1 MIRSIRRI
9 IPLAFMGLLGAT
21 IPVQPRFNA
30 TLLSALKYRN
40 LGAFRAG
47 GWTTAIAVPDTPEE
61 AHLYWFYVGTRNGG
75 VFKTTDG
82 GDTFESIFDKQD
94 VESIG
99 ALAVSPK
106 DPNVLWVGT
115 GDSYFARSPYFGDG
129 VYKTT
134 DGGKSWAHL
143 GLVGTQHISKIL
155 IDPRDPNVVYVAAM
169 GHAYTPNTER
179 GVYKTTDGGKTWTR
193 SLYLD
198 DHTGA
203 IDLAM
208 DPKDPN
214 VLYAAMWYRA
224 TRRPGEAR
232 LRPGAPRPLPPPTGG
247 IYKTEDGGKT
257 WHKMKNGLPT
267 GRIGRI
273 GLALFLK
280 DPKIVY
286 AIVDN
291 ENMRPLTK
299 AEEKEAAARGR
310 GGRAGGRGGFGGRA
324 TNERRVGT
332 EIYRTENAGRT
343 WVKMNSVVDDPG
355 SKAPGTFTI
364 MRVDTRDPNLIFS
377 LTDNMLHSPDGGKTW
392 PGLNLTPKQAARY
405 RRGYRESGAHRA
417 QRYLLQRNFGDF
429 RTLWIDPQNDKR
441 WLIGSDGGLFASY
454 DGGKTSEHFGNL
466 PLGEINSIAVD
477 NDNPYHIYIG
487 EQDHEHWR
495 APVDSWSGGLGASDW
510 VTVGNG
516 DGETDAVDPTNSRWL
531 YTTSENGQQTRVDQ
545 KYYTQTSIVPHIPGA
560 PRLRYDWT
568 TPLILS
574 PHDPAI
580 VYTGAQFLLRSMD
593 RGDHWEIISPDL
605 TVPPGADTSRFA
617 RRGGNGAAGASARRR
632 GGTIATISESPAK
645 AGVIWVGTTSG
656 RVQVTR
662 DAGQTWTD
670 VTAKLAAAGAPD
682 HAQVTSV
689 SASRFD
695 VGTAFVAES
704 RYGWDDPSPFLYK
717 TTDYGATW
725 TSISSNLPQRSINTV
740 LQDSQDPDLLFAGT
754 DGGAWVTNDGGQ
766 RWVSLRCNMPGV
778 AVMAM
783 TIQPRESDLLLGSYG
798 RGVWMMDIAPLRE
811 MSEENLAKPV
821 YFFKVRPRGAM
832 TQHAMGNYR
841 FYGYRNLITP
851 NEPSGLTAYFYLRDK
866 PTDQVTLTVTDAA
879 GKEIRRIEVTDAK
892 QGLNHV
898 LWNLMPEPPRGRGR
912 GGPAMGG
919 RGRAGPRREPV
930 APGEYLMTLQVGSQ
944 KLTQPARVLP
954 PVRMAP
960 SIKGY

>member
-1 MIRSIRRI
+1 MVRSIRRL
-9 IPLAFMGLLGAT
+9 IPLAFLGLLGAT
-21 IPVQPRFNA
+21 LPAHPHFDKA
-30 TLLSALKYRN
+30 LLSALKYRN

-47 GWTTAIAVPDTPEE
+47 GWTTAIAVPDTPER

-75 VFKTTDG
+75 VFKTTNG
-82 GDTFESIFDKQD
+82 GDTFEPIFDEQD

-115 GDSYFARSPYFGDG
+115 GDSYFARSPYFGNG

-143 GLVGTQHISKIL
+143 GLVGTEHISQIL
-155 IDPRDPNVVYVAAM
+155 IDPHDPNVVYVAAM
-169 GHAYTPNTER
+169 GHAYTPNAQR
-179 GVYKTTDGGKTWTR
+179 GVYKTTDGGKTWTK
-193 SLYLD
+193 SLYVD

-208 DPKDPN
+208 DPKNPK

-224 TRRPGEAR
+224 TYHPGAARP
-232 LRPGAPRPLPPPTGG
+232 RPGAKRPLPPQTTG

-257 WHKMKNGLPT
+257 WHKLKNGLPT

-273 GLALFLK
+273 GLALFPK
-280 DPKIVY
+280 NPKIVY
-286 AIVDN
+286 AIVAN
-291 ENMRPLTK
+291 ENMRPLTE
-299 AEEKEAAARGR
+299 AEKKAAAAGGGSGGGFR
-310 GGRAGGRGGFGGRA
+310 GGNR
-324 TNERRVGT
+324 NERRIGT
-332 EIYRTENAGRT
+332 EIYRTEDAGGT
-343 WVKMNSVVDDPG
+343 WHKMNSVEDDPG

-364 MRVDTRDPNLIFS
+364 MRVDTQDPNLIFS
-377 LTDNMLHSPDGGKTW
+377 LTDNMLHSPDGGRTW
-392 PGLNLTPKQAARY
+392 PGLNLTPEQAARY
-405 RRGYRESGAHRA
+405 RRGYRASGTHRP

-477 NDNPYHIYIG
+477 NDNPYHVYIG

-495 APVDSWSGGLGASDW
+495 APVDSWSGGLGPSDW

-531 YTTSENGQQTRVDQ
+531 YTTSENGQHKRVDQ

-560 PRLRYDWT
+560 PRLRYNWT
-568 TPLILS
+568 TPLVLS

-593 RGDHWEIISPDL
+593 RGDHWAIISPDL
-605 TVPPGADTSRFA
+605 TVPPGGDTSRVA
-617 RRGGNGAAGASARRR
+617 RKGSDGATGASARRR
-632 GGTIATISESPAK
+632 GGTITTISESPAK
-645 AGVIWVGTTSG
+645 AGVIWVGTTTG
-656 RVQVTR
+656 RVQVTW

-670 VTAKLAAAGAPD
+670 VTDELAAAGAPD
-682 HAQVTSV
+682 HAPITSV
-689 SASRFD
+689 FASRFHA
-695 VGTAFVAES
+695 GTAFVAES
-704 RYGWDDPSPFLYK
+704 RYNWDDPSPFLYE

-725 TSISSNLPQRSINTV
+725 TSISGNLPKRSINV
-740 LQDSQDPDLLFAGT
+740 VEQDTQDPDLLFAGT
-754 DGGAWVTNDGGQ
+754 DGGAWVTNDGGR

-798 RGVWMMDIAPLRE
+798 RGIWMMNIAPLRE
-811 MSEENLAKPV
+811 MSEENLSRPV

-866 PTDQVTLTVTDAA
+866 PSGSVALTVTDAS
-879 GKEIRRIEVTDAK
+879 GKEIRKIDVEDAK
-892 QGLNHV
+892 QGLNQV
-898 LWNLMPEPPRGRGR
+898 LWNLMPDPARGHDAGVASSAGSAR
-912 GGPAMGG
+912 GGSP
-919 RGRAGPRREPV
+919 REPV
-930 APGEYLMTLQVGSQ
+930 APGEYLMTLQVGSR
-944 KLTQPARVLP
+944 KLTQPAKVLP

-960 SIKGY
+960 PIEAY